1 MEIPVVFLGGQ
12 YNHLIVRALKEL
24 GVSSRMIM
32 PKVPLK
38 ELGGVDGLVMGGG
51 PFSVNDGMERF
62 GNLPEIVEK
71 AEFPVLGICLSHQ
84 LIGKLMGGEVVK
96 GTKPEYGK
104 TVVRVL
110 EEDGILKGVGRE
122 FVAWAS
128 HNDEVR
134 RTGRERFE
142 VLAESDCCGVEA
154 LRARG
159 RPVFGVQFH
168 VEVADTPRGMDILR
182 NFVGICKVRKEQ
194 ADNGL

>member
-24 GVSSRMIM
+24 GVSSRLVM
-32 PKVPLK
+32 PRITLEELK
-38 ELGGVDGLVMGGG
+38 DVDGLVMGGG

-62 GNLPEIVEK
+62 GSLPEIVEK
-71 AEFPVLGICLSHQ
+71 AEFPILGICLSHQ
-84 LIGKLMGGEVVK
+84 LIGKLLGGEVVK

-104 TVVRVL
+104 TVIRVL
-110 EEDGILKGVGRE
+110 DEDEILSGIGRE

-128 HNDEVR
+128 HNDEVKR
-134 RTGRERFE
+134 SGRESFD

-159 RPVFGVQFH
+159 KPVYGVQFH
-168 VEVADTPRGMDILR
+168 VEVAETPKGKDVLK
-182 NFVGICKVRKEQ
+182 NFIGICKH
-194 ADNGL
+194 

>member
-1 MEIPVVFLGGQ
+1 MDIPVVFMGGQ

-24 GVSSRMIM
+24 GVSSRLVM
-32 PKVPLK
+32 PRVTLE
-38 ELGGVDGLVMGGG
+38 ELGGADGLVMGGG

-71 AEFPVLGICLSHQ
+71 AGFPVLGICLTHQ
-84 LIGKLMGGEVVK
+84 LIGKLLGGEVVK

-104 TVVRVL
+104 TVVRVIQ
-110 EEDGILKGVGRE
+110 EDEILRGVGRE

-134 RTGRERFE
+134 RTGQERFE
-142 VLAESDCCGVEA
+142 VLAESDCCGIEA

-168 VEVADTPRGMDILR
+168 VEVAETPRGIDILR
-182 NFVGICKVRKEQ
+182 NFVEICRSRRQQER
-194 ADNGL
+194 